1 MFLGS
6 GKKDITTNRTK
17 RRNQVKKG
25 GMQSWI
31 NFNIMRTF
39 FVFEINDIKFKS
51 VRSKLWRLH
60 SKNNEMFSEI
70 KDLPSES
77 AVKSRRFINP
87 YVHMYS

>member
-17 RRNQVKKG
+17 RRNQAKKE

-51 VRSKLWRLH
+51 VRSKL
-60 SKNNEMFSEI
+60 
-70 KDLPSES
+70 
-77 AVKSRRFINP
+77 
-87 YVHMYS
+87 

>member
-17 RRNQVKKG
+17 RRNQAKKG

-51 VRSKLWRLH
+51 VRSKL
-60 SKNNEMFSEI
+60 
-70 KDLPSES
+70 
-77 AVKSRRFINP
+77 
-87 YVHMYS
+87 